1 MVDAAVARNEVIE
14 PSSFMK
20 IFGIKEDVVD
30 AAVARN
36 EVVEP
41 VTLAILKLQK
51 KWWTLLDLNQ

>member
-1 MVDAAVARNEVIE
+1 MDATVARNEVIE

-41 VTLAILKLQK
+41 SNLMKF
-51 KWWTLLDLNQ
+51 